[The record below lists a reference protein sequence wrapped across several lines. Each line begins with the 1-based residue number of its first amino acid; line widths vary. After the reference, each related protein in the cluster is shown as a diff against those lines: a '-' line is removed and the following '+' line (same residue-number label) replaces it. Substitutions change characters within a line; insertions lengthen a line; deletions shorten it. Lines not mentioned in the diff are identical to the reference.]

1 MSHGQR
7 QTDLFEPDLLGI
19 SLLSRLNQTLHTP
32 LLKVLI
38 EIFGI
43 DAIGTRLYS
52 DAKLV
57 GLQPSTKKY
66 KDVAPVTSADSE
78 NLEEPYPTSK
88 KDGLNSLGYI
98 DTSVDIHTQL
108 DRKTSYPIDLTEIDR
123 LFGELRP
130 LGQAKGEGR
139 ECDKEN
145 ASHNSEIL
153 PATPTPELKEHL
165 TKVLLLQ
172 IS

>member
-1 MSHGQR
+1 M
-7 QTDLFEPDLLGI
+7 
-19 SLLSRLNQTLHTP
+19 
-32 LLKVLI
+32 I
-38 EIFGI
+38 EIFGV

-88 KDGLNSLGYI
+88 KDGLTSLGYI

-108 DRKTSYPIDLTEIDR
+108 DRKTSYPIDLAEIDR

-130 LGQAKGEGR
+130 LGQARGEGR

-145 ASHNSEIL
+145 ASINSEIL

-165 TKVLLLQ
+165 TKVN
-172 IS
+172 IGT